1 MVILDADSTLW
12 PGQMWLNSSHI
23 TFLCVKKETQI
34 LCWHFNLKF
43 QADIDL
49 HKRAG
54 ELSEEEVEKI
64 VTIMQNPRQYKI
76 PNWFLNRQKDI
87 KDGKIYIHFFSSLIK
102 PNYFKIQQF
111 SSSFLLTWNSAGPK
125 LPWSTTILSRLK
137 PSQNKKDQKIF

>member
-1 MVILDADSTLW
+1 MCK
-12 PGQMWLNSSHI
+12 N
-23 TFLCVKKETQI
+23 KTQI

-87 KDGKIYIHFFSSLIK
+87 KDGKIYIHFFFVID
-102 PNYFKIQQF
+102 Q
-111 SSSFLLTWNSAGPK
+111 AK
-125 LPWSTTILSRLK
+125 LFQDATFQHHFYLAEVNVQVR
-137 PSQNKKDQKIF
+137 N

>member
-1 MVILDADSTLW
+1 MCK
-12 PGQMWLNSSHI
+12 N
-23 TFLCVKKETQI
+23 KTQI

-87 KDGKIYIHFFSSLIK
+87 KDGKIYNLFVTSKNETTNSPIHQFEVLQ
-102 PNYFKIQQF
+102 NVFKMKKRGLKC
-111 SSSFLLTWNSAGPK
+111 FLT
-125 LPWSTTILSRLK
+125 
-137 PSQNKKDQKIF
+137 

>member
-1 MVILDADSTLW
+1 MTNNSMV
-12 PGQMWLNSSHI
+12 
-23 TFLCVKKETQI
+23 
-34 LCWHFNLKF
+34 CWHFNLKF

-87 KDGKIYIHFFSSLIK
+87 KDGKIYIHFFSSL
-102 PNYFKIQQF
+102 
-111 SSSFLLTWNSAGPK
+111 
-125 LPWSTTILSRLK
+125 
-137 PSQNKKDQKIF
+137 PS

>member
-1 MVILDADSTLW
+1 MQEKLENSMV
-12 PGQMWLNSSHI
+12 
-23 TFLCVKKETQI
+23 
-34 LCWHFNLKF
+34 CWHFNLKF

-87 KDGKIYIHFFSSLIK
+87 KDGKIYILFFSSFIK
-102 PNYFKIQQF
+102 ANYFKMQQF
-111 SSSFLLTWNSAGPK
+111 
-125 LPWSTTILSRLK
+125 II
-137 PSQNKKDQKIF
+137 IFT

>member
-1 MVILDADSTLW
+1 M
-12 PGQMWLNSSHI
+12 
-23 TFLCVKKETQI
+23 
-34 LCWHFNLKF
+34 KF

-87 KDGKIYIHFFSSLIK
+87 KDGKIYFHHHFYLAEIVQV
-102 PNYFKIQQF
+102 PNDHG
-111 SSSFLLTWNSAGPK
+111 LL
-125 LPWSTTILSRLK
+125 LSRLV
-137 PSQNKKDQKIF
+137 PCI

>member
-1 MVILDADSTLW
+1 M
-12 PGQMWLNSSHI
+12 
-23 TFLCVKKETQI
+23 
-34 LCWHFNLKF
+34 KF

-87 KDGKIYIHFFSSLIK
+87 KDGKIYLYIHFFFRHLSSQIISRYNNFCHFYLAEVNGQVRIDHGV
-102 PNYFKIQQF
+102 
-111 SSSFLLTWNSAGPK
+111 LLSK
-125 LPWSTTILSRLK
+125 LVPGI
-137 PSQNKKDQKIF
+137 

>member
-1 MVILDADSTLW
+1 MV
-12 PGQMWLNSSHI
+12 
-23 TFLCVKKETQI
+23 
-34 LCWHFNLKF
+34 CWHFNLKF

-87 KDGKIYIHFFSSLIK
+87 KDGKIYVQFFGHWSSQIISRCNNFHRHFYLAEIVQVQNDPGVLLGIRLQMSFWRIFF
-102 PNYFKIQQF
+102 NYVDDK
-111 SSSFLLTWNSAGPK
+111 NV
-125 LPWSTTILSRLK
+125 
-137 PSQNKKDQKIF
+137 